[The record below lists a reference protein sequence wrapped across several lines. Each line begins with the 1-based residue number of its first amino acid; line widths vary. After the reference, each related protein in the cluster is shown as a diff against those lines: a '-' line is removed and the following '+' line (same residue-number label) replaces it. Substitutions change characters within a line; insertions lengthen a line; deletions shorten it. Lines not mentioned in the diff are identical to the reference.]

1 MLLANFIIVGIV
13 ILMLITF
20 SITHGSDDMP
30 HASDLRAIILEGDDL
45 VSFHSRLRVRIRLIH
60 MEIGR

>member
-20 SITHGSDDMP
+20 SIFILIGKGTILSP
-30 HASDLRAIILEGDDL
+30 ATTQRAKKKGRNMTSEG
-45 VSFHSRLRVRIRLIH
+45 
-60 MEIGR
+60 

>member
-20 SITHGSDDMP
+20 SIF
-30 HASDLRAIILEGDDL
+30 ILIGKGDDL
-45 VSFHSRLRVRIRLIH
+45 IAGYNTASVNLTYFCIINYQV
-60 MEIGR
+60 